1 MIFTYQKDIY
11 AKKKKKKMTRV
22 TLNKRNIYIIS
33 NNGDISFE
41 KQHF

>member
-11 AKKKKKKMTRV
+11 AKKKKMTRV